1 MSRFAE
7 SADSLLAA
15 IGAGATM
22 REACTRLDIPYATA
36 RTWVANGRRDPE
48 GPYGAWVRRLDAT
61 KTPPADAGDDGV
73 GLQDSGPGPVESRL
87 DVLLGER
94 VLAGEAALAAAQAR
108 VLARKVDQLGE
119 TPGAAAGQALA
130 HCSRR
135 LEELVP
141 LLETPREDDLDR
153 LKAKFRAR
161 RSGLRANASEHANGK
176 GSGEVKIERGDGW

>member
-61 KTPPADAGDDGV
+61 KT
-73 GLQDSGPGPVESRL
+73 SSR
-87 DVLLGER
+87 
-94 VLAGEAALAAAQAR
+94 
-108 VLARKVDQLGE
+108 
-119 TPGAAAGQALA
+119 
-130 HCSRR
+130 
-135 LEELVP
+135 
-141 LLETPREDDLDR
+141 
-153 LKAKFRAR
+153 
-161 RSGLRANASEHANGK
+161 
-176 GSGEVKIERGDGW
+176 